1 MNHDDHVV
9 PPVADL
15 LERPLSSDVAINP
28 GTIGTSL
35 GRSGPAGGIRPGNLS
50 VGVGN
55 VLVATALLDAAA
67 TTSLPPAQVPATL
80 TIPYGVRVPT
90 FVVSPWTMRGKGPSI
105 TLDHCS
111 IIKTVLAR
119 FLGGD
124 KPFVSDRVHASQTFD
139 AFLTEAQPRMDV
151 PASPTLGVLPIDVRR
166 LAPGAS
172 RIITE
177 PLFRK
182 TMPEGPVDYHDL
194 TGRLARMLGR

>member
-1 MNHDDHVV
+1 
-9 PPVADL
+9 
-15 LERPLSSDVAINP
+15 
-28 GTIGTSL
+28 
-35 GRSGPAGGIRPGNLS
+35 
-50 VGVGN
+50 
-55 VLVATALLDAAA
+55 
-67 TTSLPPAQVPATL
+67 
-80 TIPYGVRVPT
+80 
-90 FVVSPWTMRGKGPSI
+90 MRGKGPSI

-182 TMPEGPVDYHDL
+182 TMPEGPVDYQDL